1 MGGIVLRKLLIVLIL
16 NGISILAVEG
26 MTFKYS
32 PGGSISGN
40 GNPGIIALVVG
51 LLLFTIL
58 LFNVGALIRGIK
70 SKSKS
75 KLVNITLPLIS
86 ILILGIMI
94 RGETSRIRSL
104 SNNLNGFTNNNDSV
118 VYRFGWINQYTN
130 NLFFNGYIFFGGV
143 ALTAF
148 IVWVVTSPRQLK

>member
-1 MGGIVLRKLLIVLIL
+1 MLRKLLIALVL
-16 NGISILAVEG
+16 NVISILAVEG

-40 GNPGIIALVVG
+40 GNPGVIALAVG
-51 LLLFTIL
+51 LLLFIIL
-58 LFNVGALIRGIK
+58 LFHIGVLMKRFN
-70 SKSKS
+70 SKSRS

-86 ILILGIMI
+86 IFILVIMI
-94 RGETSRIRSL
+94 TGEKSKIRSL
-104 SNNLNGFTNNNDSV
+104 SNNLNGFTNNKDSV

-130 NLFFNGYIFFGGV
+130 NLFFNGYIFLGGV

-148 IVWVVTSPRQLK
+148 IVWVVTSPRQLKKN

>member
-1 MGGIVLRKLLIVLIL
+1 MLRKLLIILIL
-16 NGISILAVEG
+16 NVISILAVDG

-58 LFNVGALIRGIK
+58 LFYLGTIIK
-70 SKSKS
+70 RFNSKSRS
-75 KLVNITLPLIS
+75 QLVNITLPLTS

-94 RGETSRIRSL
+94 RGELSKIRLL
-104 SNNLNGFTNNNDSV
+104 SNNLNGFTNHEDSV
-118 VYRFGWINQYTN
+118 VYRFDWINQYTN
-130 NLFFNGYIFFGGV
+130 NLFFNGYIFLGGV
-143 ALTAF
+143 ALTVF
-148 IVWVVTSPRQLK
+148 IVWVVTSQRQLK

>member
-1 MGGIVLRKLLIVLIL
+1 MLRKLLIILIL
-16 NGISILAVEG
+16 NVISIFAVEG

-58 LFNVGALIRGIK
+58 LFNVGALIRGFK
-70 SKSKS
+70 SKNKS
-75 KLVNITLPLIS
+75 KLVHVTLPLTS
-86 ILILGIMI
+86 ILIIGIMI
-94 RGETSRIRSL
+94 WGETSKIRSL
-104 SNNLNGFTNNNDSV
+104 SNNLNGFTNHKDSV

-130 NLFFNGYIFFGGV
+130 NLFFNGYIFSV
-143 ALTAF
+143 
-148 IVWVVTSPRQLK
+148 VWH